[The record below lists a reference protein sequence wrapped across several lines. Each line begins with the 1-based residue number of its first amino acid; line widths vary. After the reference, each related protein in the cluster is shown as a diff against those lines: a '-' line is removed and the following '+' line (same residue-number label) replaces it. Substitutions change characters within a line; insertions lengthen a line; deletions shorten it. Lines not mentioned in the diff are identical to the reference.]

1 MYEFIEKKSK
11 LGRRLYF
18 VVLAV
23 FLVFAVSF
31 IIFQQAREKQFKI
44 STLTLKL
51 SNYNALLEEDLSLA
65 HDKGIILSDSSGK
78 AVDVARDK
86 LNVFIREHE
95 SKDLRIT
102 LIRPNG
108 KVVYDKPV
116 ISGNSAR
123 KSKRSCGRTPLP
135 HACAACCVA
144 MSRPKLQ

>member
-1 MYEFIEKKSK
+1 MYEFKEKKSK

-18 VVLAV
+18 GVLAV

-86 LNVFIREHE
+86 LNAFIREHE
-95 SKDLRIT
+95 S
-102 LIRPNG
+102 
-108 KVVYDKPV
+108 
-116 ISGNSAR
+116 
-123 KSKRSCGRTPLP
+123 RT
-135 HACAACCVA
+135 CV
-144 MSRPKLQ
+144 LL

>member
-1 MYEFIEKKSK
+1 MYEFKEKKSK

-108 KVVYDKPV
+108 KVVYDNMRNDFDHFSNH
-116 ISGNSAR
+116 INR
-123 KSKRSCGRTPLP
+123 KEIQEALRTGLGSS
-135 HACAACCVA
+135 VERQ
-144 MSRPKLQ
+144 S